1 MSLEQLIV
9 KCKKNDTK
17 AQGELYKLYK
27 SKLFTLC
34 LKYSRSH
41 AEAQDNLQDAF
52 VTIFK
57 KISQFKNKG
66 SFEGW
71 IKRITIN
78 TALQCYRTKGVFS
91 IVNEDILDETDWEV
105 EDTDEISMDYL
116 LQIIQELPD
125 RYRLVFNLY
134 VLDDYSHKEIANMLE
149 ISQGTSKSNLARAR
163 EILKK
168 KIEVYKDEQKLQS
181 L

>member
-1 MSLEQLIV
+1 LSLEQLIV

-17 AQGELYKLYK
+17 AQGELYKLYS
-27 SKLFTLC
+27 SKLFTIC
-34 LKYSRSH
+34 LKYSRNH

-57 KISQFKNKG
+57 KISQFKSKG

-78 TALQCYRTKGVFS
+78 TSLQCYRAKGVYS
-91 IVNEDILDETDWEV
+91 IVNQDIPDDSWEV
-105 EDTDEISMDYL
+105 EDTDDISLDYL

-134 VLDDYSHKEIANMLE
+134 VLDDYSHKEIAEMLE

-163 EILKK
+163 DILKK